1 MHLSSALLHIR
12 RPLLLPLV
20 AFAGLLAIS
29 LAPPALAT
37 GVALPVMV
45 SDSTDALDWARRLI
59 AVRGLVAD
67 AEAARGADAE
77 RLATEAFTEARA
89 LSAASGSDPEVR
101 TLALAAQVVYE
112 NHFGPVESGSL
123 SSEELA
129 TLRGAQLQSL
139 AHIDPT
145 TIDGSLGLVFG
156 PNEPAIPAWLLFPE
170 DAEALVAR
178 EGQRYQ
184 GRVQRLAQRGQRYF
198 PMIEQALAQRGLP
211 LELKYLTVIESGLN
225 PSAVSPAG
233 AIGLWQILP
242 STGAM
247 YGMSAGALYNPRHAT
262 RTAARYL
269 AYLGEMFG
277 EDWPLALAAYNCGP
291 GRVQGLVRRA
301 ERRLGRTPTFWDI
314 YAQLPAETRAY
325 VPRFIAIAR
334 AMDEI
339 A

>member
-1 MHLSSALLHIR
+1 MRPLSVLLPIR
-12 RPLLLPLV
+12 RPLLALV
-20 AFAGLLAIS
+20 GRVWLL
-29 LAPPALAT
+29 T
-37 GVALPVMV
+37 GVLAAPASALSTASSVAV
-45 SDSTDALDWARRLI
+45 SDSTDALDWARRMVAL
-59 AVRGLVAD
+59 RGLVAD
-67 AEAARGADAE
+67 AEAARGPEAE
-77 RLATEAFTEARA
+77 HLATEAFTEARE
-89 LSAASGSDPEVR
+89 LSAASGTDLEVR
-101 TLALAAQVVYE
+101 SLLLTAQAVYE
-112 NHFGPVESGSL
+112 NHFGPVQSGSL

-139 AHIDPT
+139 AHTDPT
-145 TIDGSLGLVFG
+145 MVDGSLGLAFG
-156 PNEPAIPAWLLFPE
+156 PMESAIPAWLFYPE

-178 EGQRYQ
+178 EGRRYQ
-184 GRVQRLAQRGQRYF
+184 SRVQRLAQRGQRYF

-247 YGMSAGALYNPRHAT
+247 YGVSERALYSPRHAT

-269 AYLGEMFG
+269 AYLGELFD
-277 EDWPLALAAYNCGP
+277 EDWQLALAAYNCGP

-314 YAQLPAETRAY
+314 YPQLPAETRAY
-325 VPRFIAIAR
+325 VPRFIAIAQ